1 MNNEK
6 NKQVIGL
13 IFETVEE
20 AQWIVKNNFPEAK
33 LTRGYPYTVTTDMF
47 MIVYVPAYKSFRE
60 RRFNHLFTTKEIQQS
75 EWFKAVIK
83 PMMIPEIAP
92 HIV

>member
-13 IFETVEE
+13 VFETLEE
-20 AQWIVKNNFPEAK
+20 AQWIVRNNFPEAK
-33 LTRGYPYTVTTDMF
+33 TGGYPYIVTTDMF
-47 MIVYVPAYKSFRE
+47 VIIYVPAYKSFRG

-75 EWFKAVIK
+75 EWFKAVVK
-83 PMMIPEIAP
+83 PMMIPGIAP